1 MISMALFQTIREWHS
16 QGVSKREM
24 SRRLGIDIKT
34 VRRIVAKI
42 ETGAQGPVRQPSGS
56 KLDAYADHIVSFAAS
71 GRTAWSIYVALRE
84 DPAFVGSYEL
94 VKKRVAQLR
103 KRDPR
108 VFERLDHAPGA
119 EMQADF
125 GELCR
130 VRHQGQL
137 VRTWAYVAVWPHS
150 RFRYGEVVLDQS
162 VPTFLAA
169 VQNGMFEAES
179 VPERITV
186 DNLAAAVLREH
197 FHERGYQ
204 REFTALCA
212 HFDTLPNAVRPR
224 TPTDKG
230 AVENGVGVLKRALR
244 GRTFDSLE
252 DLRLAVKTIFDE
264 LNARPSALDH
274 RRPIDLIIAERQKP
288 LPERFTVASWSEH
301 RVRTDC
307 HIQVRA
313 NFYSVPHTLVGKRV
327 VVRIDTNS
335 VTAYDDF
342 ALVAKHERLVGR
354 GRTLT
359 DRAHY
364 PEHKRKG
371 SHQIHRERVEQIR
384 SVGAGTAAFF
394 AGLCRSRES
403 VHSDSYRA
411 LLRLMETTRPEDL
424 DRACARAAHFENY
437 SLEALRRI
445 LSARLFERPLDTIPS
460 DTPSAPCRAEAAER
474 LAEYRRLFGGW

>member
-1 MISMALFQTIREWHS
+1 
-16 QGVSKREM
+16 
-24 SRRLGIDIKT
+24 
-34 VRRIVAKI
+34 
-42 ETGAQGPVRQPSGS
+42 
-56 KLDAYADHIVSFAAS
+56 
-71 GRTAWSIYVALRE
+71 
-84 DPAFVGSYEL
+84 
-94 VKKRVAQLR
+94 
-103 KRDPR
+103 
-108 VFERLDHAPGA
+108 
-119 EMQADF
+119 
-125 GELCR
+125 
-130 VRHQGQL
+130 
-137 VRTWAYVAVWPHS
+137 
-150 RFRYGEVVLDQS
+150 
-162 VPTFLAA
+162 
-169 VQNGMFEAES
+169 MFEAES